1 MKEGLLSDED
11 LKQSFLNLKKI
22 TEQIKKDYS
31 KLMNPEFADK
41 EWKKEGKKISANIKK
56 YEKNV
61 KDVSNKVELARENE
75 TISDEN
81 ITKVDEGVDK
91 IKDQFEPMIRAMNEK
106 INQFTIDQE
115 MDEREGQDEND
126 QDDGLQ
132 QQDQIEVDLMHNQE
146 ILGNRRKE
154 LIEIDKTAALIKDT
168 TSKMAQQVHEQGE
181 MLNDIEEK
189 VVKTEDNVEDA
200 SKEINKANELS
211 KGNTKR
217 LCCIIWIVVISIGV
231 VLAIVL
237 SLVL

>member
-22 TEQIKKDYS
+22 TEQIKKDYT
-31 KLMNPEFADK
+31 KLMSPEFADK

-75 TISDEN
+75 SISEEN

-126 QDDGLQ
+126 QEDGHQ
-132 QQDQIEVDLMHNQE
+132 QQEQIEVDLMHNQE

-154 LIEIDKTAALIKDT
+154 LQEINKTAALIKDT
-168 TSKMAQQVHEQGE
+168 TAKMAQQVHEQGE

-189 VVKTEDNVEDA
+189 VVKTEDNVNDA
-200 SKEINKANELS
+200 SKEIKKANELS
-211 KGNTKR
+211 KSNTKR
-217 LCCIIWIVVISIGV
+217 LCCIIWIALISIGV